1 MLTLRTFSL
10 ALSAWMLV
18 VAASPQ
24 TMAQDVTADQLREA
38 LHFHAPFDGTADAK
52 VAEGDK
58 SILTAESLAR
68 KTLTPGIHRE
78 HVKIVPAE
86 GRYGDCLRFTGRT
99 DQVLCYPGTAMHY
112 AEKDWSGSVSFWMKL
127 TPDTDLPAGYCDP
140 LQITQKAWN
149 DGAFFVDFDKDLP
162 RDFRLGTFSDLLFWN
177 PENIEWDKW
186 PVEKR
191 PMVTVHKPPFAKTEW
206 THVAFTFQNINSA
219 DKSPATA
226 ILYLNGKSQGELK
239 QPMKFTWEKQQ
250 VVIMLGIEYVGD
262 LDDLMIFRR
271 ALSEKEVQFLAT
283 AKESL

>member
-1 MLTLRTFSL
+1 MRSFQTLLNVSSVILLTLSMGRVSGQEVT
-10 ALSAWMLV
+10 
-18 VAASPQ
+18 VA
-24 TMAQDVTADQLREA
+24 QLREV
-38 LHFHAPFDGTADAK
+38 LHFHAPFDGTPDAK
-52 VAEGDK
+52 IAEGDRR
-58 SILTAESLAR
+58 ILTAESLAR
-68 KTLTPGIHRE
+68 KTLTPGMHRE
-78 HVKIVPAE
+78 HVQLVAGE

-99 DQVLCYPGTAMHY
+99 DQVLCFPGTAMHY
-112 AEKDWSGSVSFWMKL
+112 ADKDWSGSVSFWMKL

-162 RDFRLGTFSDLLFWN
+162 RDFRLGTFSDLLYWN

-191 PMVTVHKPPFAKTEW
+191 PMVTVHKPPFTKTEW
-206 THVAFTFQNINSA
+206 THVAFTFQNINAA

-226 ILYLNGKSQGELK
+226 TLYLNGQRQGELR
-239 QPMKFTWEKQQ
+239 QPMKFTWEKQN
-250 VVIMLGIEYVGD
+250 VLIMLGIEYVGD

-271 ALSEKEVQFLAT
+271 TLTEKEIQFLAT

>member
-1 MLTLRTFSL
+1 MRSLRTLLNVSL
-10 ALSAWMLV
+10 ALLLAQSAGRV
-18 VAASPQ
+18 S
-24 TMAQDVTADQLREA
+24 AQEVTADQLREA

-52 VAEGDK
+52 IAEGDK
-58 SILTAESLAR
+58 RILTAESLAR

-78 HVKIVPAE
+78 HVRLVTGE
-86 GRYGDCLRFTGRT
+86 GRYGDCLRFTART
-99 DQVLCYPGTAMHY
+99 DQVLCFPGTAMHY
-112 AEKDWSGSVSFWMKL
+112 ADKDWSGSVSFWMKL

-162 RDFRLGTFSDLLFWN
+162 RDFRLGTFSDLLYWN

-206 THVAFTFQNINSA
+206 THVAFTFQNINAA

-226 ILYLNGKSQGELK
+226 TLYLNGQSQGELR
-239 QPMKFTWEKQQ
+239 QPMKFTWEKPN
-250 VVIMLGIEYVGD
+250 VLIMLGIEYVGD
-262 LDDLMIFRR
+262 LDDLMIFRK
-271 ALSEKEVQFLAT
+271 ALTEKEIQFLAT